1 MEGDPKERLAEIKSR
16 LAELKQ
22 EREALRAERERLRVA
37 LGREP
42 RQRNEGGRRKG

>member
-1 MEGDPKERLAEIKSR
+1 MGTDPTQRLAEIKSR

-22 EREALRAERERLRVA
+22 ERDRLRAERDQLRAA

-42 RQRNEGGRRKG
+42 RRRGEADSD